1 MPKIHSLKCRR
12 ILNSHVEFTNE
23 FIIELDDGSIGTGGS
38 PQGETISI
46 YEDSRTEIDPLMI
59 MDEIKGDGFI
69 SRSVDQEEFD
79 NYLDKKIPLFG
90 RNNAY
95 GLSLAFY
102 NASPKDANGFDNVS
116 SKTNEY
122 VGPFICF
129 NILNGGW
136 HAYTNPVL
144 SEFHEYILVSKI
156 SDLQESIACHN
167 EIQQVVREKLA
178 KLDKTIISG
187 NPVNRFSTR
196 DNRECLDFLLGIRDD
211 LGYSED
217 FDLMIDASGGDLW
230 ENDEYHFSITDNS
243 RMNNQDFLAYWLEL
257 IKQFDL
263 GLLEDPFHERDLESW
278 QGLTNSQSS
287 CKVIGD
293 NFYSSDST
301 RIEEGS
307 KNKYTHGVIVK
318 PNQAGTV
325 TAVQKAIDVAH
336 ELDQIVITS
345 HRSISTESTFLS
357 KLTCLNSVGYIKIGP
372 LFTDY
377 SAVVRLNEIIRIAG
391 RTL

>member
-1 MPKIHSLKCRR
+1 M
-12 ILNSHVEFTNE
+12 V
-23 FIIELDDGSIGTGGS
+23 
-38 PQGETISI
+38 
-46 YEDSRTEIDPLMI
+46 
-59 MDEIKGDGFI
+59 
-69 SRSVDQEEFD
+69 
-79 NYLDKKIPLFG
+79 
-90 RNNAY
+90 
-95 GLSLAFY
+95 
-102 NASPKDANGFDNVS
+102 
-116 SKTNEY
+116 
-122 VGPFICF
+122 
-129 NILNGGW
+129 
-136 HAYTNPVL
+136 
-144 SEFHEYILVSKI
+144 
-156 SDLQESIACHN
+156 
-167 EIQQVVREKLA
+167 
-178 KLDKTIISG
+178 SG

-243 RMNNQDFLAYWLEL
+243 RMSSQDFLAYWLEL

-307 KNKYTHGVIVK
+307 KKKYTHRVIVK

-357 KLTCLNSVGYIKIGP
+357 KLTCLNSVGHIKIGP